1 LQDSI
6 HFENDASSYYFN
18 TISTR
23 LFLNTYLSILATV
36 KVIWNY
42 MAFKEIARKYRKSI
56 ALVLLFVLIENVS
69 FIIEPTFFGKLLD
82 SLIDRFYDHEKVD
95 YLLPLIIWIIV
106 YLINVVG
113 GTLHRLFNGIIY
125 SKMYADIATEVVI
138 ESESRGDQSS
148 KMLVRTELVKEYIVF
163 FKERLPEIMWQLS
176 ATAGAIIALF
186 FYDYRIALVCL
197 AVTVPIGYI
206 NNLNRK
212 KVTILQKEIH
222 DNQEELFTLMESRD
236 TEKISQF
243 YKNAI
248 KPKTRIA
255 RWNAF
260 DYSSVKVLL
269 VIIFIAVLF
278 ICVDVDKFTTGK
290 IYSIVAYLWTFIAS
304 TEYLPELMESLASV
318 KDLNTRFGQDEPK
331 ENLVSENA

>member
-1 LQDSI
+1 
-6 HFENDASSYYFN
+6 
-18 TISTR
+18 
-23 LFLNTYLSILATV
+23 
-36 KVIWNY
+36 
-42 MAFKEIARKYRKSI
+42 MAFKEIAIKYRHSI
-56 ALVLLFVLIENVS
+56 ALILLFVLIENVA

-82 SLIDRFYDHEKVD
+82 SLIDHFYDHEKVD
-95 YLLPLIIWIIV
+95 YVYPLIIWIIV

-113 GTLHRLFNGIIY
+113 GTLHRLFNGSIY
-125 SKMYADIATEVVI
+125 SKMYAEIATNVII
-138 ESESRGDQSS
+138 ESKSRGDQSS
-148 KMLVRTELVKEYIVF
+148 KMLVRAELVKEYIVF

-197 AVTVPIGYI
+197 AVTIPIAYI

-212 KVTILQKEIH
+212 NVTLLQKEIH
-222 DNQEELFTLMESRD
+222 DNQEELFKLMESKD
-236 TEKISQF
+236 ITKISQF
-243 YKNAI
+243 YKNTI
-248 KPKTRIA
+248 SPKTRIA

-269 VIIFIAVLF
+269 VVIFIGVLF

-304 TEYLPELMESLASV
+304 TEYLPELMESLGSI
-318 KDLNTRFGQDEPK
+318 KDLNSRFSQDETNVNVVGP
-331 ENLVSENA
+331 N

>member
-1 LQDSI
+1 
-6 HFENDASSYYFN
+6 
-18 TISTR
+18 
-23 LFLNTYLSILATV
+23 
-36 KVIWNY
+36 
-42 MAFKEIARKYRKSI
+42 MAFKEIAIKYKHSI
-56 ALVLLFVLIENVS
+56 ALILLFVLIENVS

-82 SLIDRFYDHEKVD
+82 SLIDHFYDHEKVD
-95 YLLPLIIWIIV
+95 YLYPLFIWIVV

-113 GTLHRLFNGIIY
+113 GTLHRLFNGSIY
-125 SKMYADIATEVVI
+125 SKMYADIATNVVI
-138 ESESRGDQSS
+138 ESNSRGDPAS
-148 KMLVRTELVKEYIVF
+148 KMLVRAELVKEYIVF

-197 AVTVPIGYI
+197 AVILPVAYI

-212 KVTILQKEIH
+212 NVTILQKEIH
-222 DNQEELFTLMESRD
+222 DNQEELFKLMESKD
-236 TEKISQF
+236 TIKIGQF
-243 YKNAI
+243 YRNTI
-248 KPKTRIA
+248 SPKTRIA

-269 VIIFIAVLF
+269 VIIFIGVLF

-304 TEYLPELMESLASV
+304 TEYLPELMESLGSI
-318 KDLNTRFGQDEPK
+318 KDLNTRFSQDETNSNSEPQWGK
-331 ENLVSENA
+331 EL